1 MSGSSQQD
9 ARMSLSPILYTFC
22 QHSYLRST
30 ICQINKSDLNRGQK
44 ITRTQNEF
52 GVLYRSN
59 NISLI
64 AIKMALHHQG
74 FLPNLLGV
82 KEEALCITASYSHT
96 LLAAL

>member
-52 GVLYRSN
+52 GVINRSN
-59 NISLI
+59 N
-64 AIKMALHHQG
+64 
-74 FLPNLLGV
+74 NLLEWV
-82 KEEALCITASYSHT
+82 SVRFLYHPSDQYI
-96 LLAAL
+96 LLDFISNSDP